1 MPAPRRF
8 RYTPRMPYS
17 LAILDLDGTLADS
30 FPWFLRHVNDVADR
44 FGFRRIEE
52 DEIEPLRRA
61 GSREVLKRLE
71 VPLWKLPLIARHMRR
86 LKAAHIGDIPLFP
99 EVEPMLRAL
108 HDSGM
113 RLALVSSDNVR
124 WRSLRPR
131 LPTHTDGMKLRR
143 CFAPAP
149 WPQDRFHDLSKQWQV
164 VRQHER
170 QE

>member
-1 MPAPRRF
+1 
-8 RYTPRMPYS
+8 MPYS

-61 GSREVLKRLE
+61 GSREILKRLE

-86 LKAAHIGDIPLFP
+86 LKAAHVGDIPLFP

-113 RLALVSSDNVR
+113 RLALVSSDGP
-124 WRSLRPR
+124 RSYSRPMKTMAAGCR
-131 LPTHTDGMKLRR
+131 QQKARIKFDLAILDEARADHLGMRPSACDTCRSQNRDPT
-143 CFAPAP
+143 
-149 WPQDRFHDLSKQWQV
+149 
-164 VRQHER
+164 
-170 QE
+170 